1 MAHTTGLVRGGL
13 VINKVFV
20 NSYKSEQDVI
30 ENTNSNNLDM
40 QKQ

>member
-20 NSYKSEQDVI
+20 NSNKSEQDVK